1 MKRDYVCTVIF
12 DDTGDTLKPVI
23 RKSEKSVSTYCNR
36 VYDKYGEG
44 ISVDV
49 SYYDEAFNL
58 VPYERWHA

>member
-36 VYDKYGEG
+36 MYDKYGDN

-49 SYYDEAFNL
+49 SY
-58 VPYERWHA
+58 